1 MKSIIIFFA
10 LYFCFFGCSGAKS
23 VDLGVTNGK
32 LSLCP
37 DAPHCVSSQSEDDA
51 HRMEPLTYATSKK
64 EAQEKLVNILRS
76 MKRIKIISINDD
88 YLHAEC
94 ISSVFRFVDD
104 LEFYFDD
111 VEKIIHFRSSSRM
124 GYYDL
129 GVNRRRI
136 EKIKAE
142 FHDSE

>member
-10 LYFCFFGCSGAKS
+10 FCFFGCSGARP
-23 VDLGVTNGK
+23 VGLGVTNGK
-32 LSLCP
+32 FSPCP
-37 DAPHCVSSQSEDDA
+37 DAPHCVSSQSKDDS

-64 EAQEKLVNILRS
+64 EAQEKLLNILRS
-76 MKRIKIISINDD
+76 TKRTKIISINDD

-111 VEKIIHFRSSSRM
+111 VEKTIHFRSSSRL

-136 EKIKAE
+136 EKIKAI
-142 FHDSE
+142 FHDSK

>member
-1 MKSIIIFFA
+1 
-10 LYFCFFGCSGAKS
+10 
-23 VDLGVTNGK
+23 
-32 LSLCP
+32 
-37 DAPHCVSSQSEDDA
+37 
-51 HRMEPLTYATSKK
+51 
-64 EAQEKLVNILRS
+64 
-76 MKRIKIISINDD
+76 MKRTKIISINDD
-88 YLHAEC
+88 YLYAEC

-111 VEKIIHFRSSSRM
+111 VEKIIHFRSSSRL